1 MAILSGIPV
10 LNCQSIEDT
19 LKFYQQLLH
28 FVIVKK
34 RDFNDSL
41 VWVHLMNGDTTLM
54 LQSAE
59 QKKTDVPVRQQ
70 SNISLYYF
78 VNDINR
84 LHHFLKT
91 KSIVVSELKT
101 SNYNMSEFSLCD
113 PEGNTVTIGMA
124 EQR

>member
-34 RDFNDSL
+34 RDLDGSL

-54 LQSAE
+54 LQAIE
-59 QKKTDVPVRQQ
+59 QKKMDVPVRQQ
-70 SNISLYYF
+70 FNISLYYF
-78 VNDINR
+78 VNDINELR
-84 LHHFLKT
+84 HFLKA
-91 KSIVVSELKT
+91 KSINVPELKT
-101 SNYNMSEFSLCD
+101 TGYNMSEFSLCD

>member
-34 RDFNDSL
+34 RDLDGSL

-54 LQSAE
+54 LQAIE
-59 QKKTDVPVRQQ
+59 QKKMDVPVRQQ
-70 SNISLYYF
+70 FNISLYYF
-78 VNDINR
+78 VNDINE
-84 LHHFLKT
+84 LHHFLKA
-91 KSIVVSELKT
+91 KSINVSELKT
-101 SNYNMSEFSLCD
+101 TGYNMSEFSLCD

>member
-34 RDFNDSL
+34 RDLNGSL

-59 QKKTDVPVRQQ
+59 QKKTDVPIRQQ

-78 VNDINR
+78 VNDINK
-84 LHHFLKT
+84 LYNFLKA
-91 KSIVVSELKT
+91 KSIILSELKAT
-101 SNYNMSEFSLCD
+101 DYNMSEFTLCD

-124 EQR
+124 EQH

>member
-34 RDFNDSL
+34 RDLDGSL

-54 LQSAE
+54 LQAIE
-59 QKKTDVPVRQQ
+59 QKKMDVPVRQQ
-70 SNISLYYF
+70 FNISLYYF
-78 VNDINR
+78 VNDINE
-84 LHHFLKT
+84 LHHFLKA
-91 KSIVVSELKT
+91 KSINVPELKT
-101 SNYNMSEFSLCD
+101 TGYNMSEFSLCD